1 MVLEV
6 EQTGWLHPAREHC
19 LGLPMAA
26 PFVSA
31 LETNQHRR
39 RPWASQGKHQM
50 EMMLM
55 LLLSPHYC
63 CVKDLVRQVQNI
75 NRWDMVFRWI
85 AFSTEAASTGI
96 RNQTPLLVSADYKRG
111 WISRGS
117 CAGCV
122 CPALAVKGTAPHRH
136 DVAFCSF
143 GGGKWRRTAVL
154 S

>member
-1 MVLEV
+1 MLEV
-6 EQTGWLHPAREHC
+6 EQTGWLHPARGHC
-19 LGLPMAA
+19 WGLPMAA
-26 PFVSA
+26 TLVSA

-75 NRWDMVFRWI
+75 IRWDMVFQQI
-85 AFSTEAASTGI
+85 AFSTGI
-96 RNQTPLLVSADYKRG
+96 HNQTALLVSADYKGG
-111 WISRGS
+111 WISWGCS
-117 CAGCV
+117 AGCI
-122 CPALAVKGTAPHRH
+122 CPALAVKGTAPHWH